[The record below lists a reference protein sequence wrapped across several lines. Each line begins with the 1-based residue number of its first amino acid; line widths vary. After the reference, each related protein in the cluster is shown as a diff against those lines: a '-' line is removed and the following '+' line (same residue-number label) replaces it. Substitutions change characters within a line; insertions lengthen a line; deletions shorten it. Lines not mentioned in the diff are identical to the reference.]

1 MTLPA
6 RSCVDSGRTK
16 GLRWRHA
23 NEKDG
28 DKDGLRIACLGLL
41 PWAGARQVG
50 INTSMLARGS
60 EREGEEKR
68 NVVAW

>member
-1 MTLPA
+1 M
-6 RSCVDSGRTK
+6 
-16 GLRWRHA
+16 RWRHA